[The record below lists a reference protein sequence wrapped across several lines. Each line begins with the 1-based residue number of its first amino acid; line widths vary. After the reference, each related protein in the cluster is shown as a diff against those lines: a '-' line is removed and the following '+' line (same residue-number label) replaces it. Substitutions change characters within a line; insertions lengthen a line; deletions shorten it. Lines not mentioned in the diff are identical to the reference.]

1 MAGPGTGGPSPP
13 ARRTAGTVTRRRGGL
28 PAAPW
33 GRACR
38 ARTASRREPRAADRS
53 VRGLRSVGAGR
64 VCAAGRDRPAEAGTG
79 RLSSGPG
86 EPAVARAPN
95 ALVRPVGPPDGPV
108 GLGGLSSATAD
119 DRHLGVAVRRALRVE
134 DLEGFGGQ
142 VEADVGRKLLLA
154 DDGDDDGS
162 AAGGPVTVGGRD
174 AYLAADRDVG
184 R

>member
-1 MAGPGTGGPSPP
+1 MTDSL
-13 ARRTAGTVTRRRGGL
+13 RRTIGRRAGAL
-28 PAAPW
+28 PAGLVSGPPSAPDGW
-33 GRACR
+33 Y
-38 ARTASRREPRAADRS
+38 PVAAGS
-53 VRGLRSVGAGR
+53 VCALRSVASGR

-142 VEADVGRKLLLA
+142 VEADVGRKLLLT

-162 AAGGPVTVGGRD
+162 AVGGPVTVGGRD